1 MTRRL
6 KRTTLTIAGGAQSRL
21 HLSVVAAILSAMS
34 ATAPQAV
41 PASPSGTASDTKASF
56 YRPEL
61 DALRF
66 VAFLGIY
73 FFHSLPLDLS
83 GYDRYRLPRVLGVLM
98 ASVANSGRFG
108 GQLFFLLSGYL
119 ITSLLLRERWITGH
133 VRLRSF
139 YVRRI
144 LRIWPLY
151 LFALLVAALWPWTG
165 RVPLPY
171 VVGYLLLAGNWMTV
185 FLGPPASWASV
196 LWPVA
201 ILQQFYLLWP
211 PVIKLFSRAGRLYV
225 AIGLVALANIT
236 RYYLAIG
243 ALRPHTVFP
252 NTFAELDS
260 IGAGILCAMVLKGS
274 VPRLSTGK
282 RLLLAYIGLTLLLG
296 CGYFGPVETPTL
308 VVVGY
313 PCAVAG
319 CLALFLAVCGMTF
332 TFRPLIYLGKISYG
346 LYVYHLL
353 ALLLIG
359 LALGGKAE
367 TPAGFLVY
375 WFGGL
380 VLTIVLASAS
390 YRWLESPFLRSKA
403 KFAAVKSRPV

>member
-1 MTRRL
+1 M
-6 KRTTLTIAGGAQSRL
+6 
-21 HLSVVAAILSAMS
+21 SAM
-34 ATAPQAV
+34 APQTLL
-41 PASPSGTASDTKASF
+41 ASPPGTASVTKASF

-66 VAFLGIY
+66 FAFFAVYLTD
-73 FFHSLPLDLS
+73 SLSHQPAD
-83 GYDRYRLPRVLGVLM
+83 YARYHLPHMAGELM
-98 ASVANSGRFG
+98 AAIATSGRFG

-119 ITSLLLRERWITGH
+119 ITSLLLRERWVTGH
-133 VRLRSF
+133 VSVRAF

-151 LFALLVAALWPWTG
+151 FFVLLVAALWPWG
-165 RVPLPY
+165 GARLPLPY
-171 VVGYLLLAGNWMTV
+171 FVGYLLLVGNWMTV

-196 LWPVA
+196 LWPLP

-211 PVIKLFSRAGRLYV
+211 PVIKFLSRAGRLYV
-225 AIGLVALANIT
+225 AIGLVALANIV
-236 RYYLAIG
+236 RFYLAVG
-243 ALRPHTVFP
+243 APRPYSVFP

-260 IGAGILCAMVLKGS
+260 IGAGILCAIALKGA

-282 RLLLAYIGLTLLLG
+282 RLLLAYIGLMLLLG
-296 CGYFGPVETPTL
+296 CGYFGRVDTPTF

-319 CLALFLAVCGMTF
+319 CLALFLAVCGMSF
-332 TFRPLIYLGKISYG
+332 NFRPLIYLGKISYG
-346 LYVYHLL
+346 LYVYHVL
-353 ALLLIG
+353 ALLLVG
-359 LALGGKAE
+359 LALGGKAG
-367 TPAGFLVY
+367 TPARSLVH

-380 VLTIVLASAS
+380 LLTIVLASAS
-390 YRWLESPFLRSKA
+390 YRWLESPFLRLKE

>member
-1 MTRRL
+1 
-6 KRTTLTIAGGAQSRL
+6 
-21 HLSVVAAILSAMS
+21 MS
-34 ATAPQAV
+34 AVPQTL
-41 PASPSGTASDTKASF
+41 PASPPGTASVTKASF

-66 VAFLGIY
+66 FAFFAVYLT
-73 FFHSLPLDLS
+73 HSLSHEPADYTRYHLPHFAGQFMAAIATS
-83 GYDRYRLPRVLGVLM
+83 GIFGV
-98 ASVANSGRFG
+98 
-108 GQLFFLLSGYL
+108 QLFFLLSGYL
-119 ITSLLLRERWITGH
+119 ITSLLLREKWISGH
-133 VRLRSF
+133 VSLRSF
-139 YVRRI
+139 YIRRI

-151 LFALLVAALWPWTG
+151 FFALLLAALWPWTG
-165 RVPLPY
+165 RLPLAY
-171 VVGYLLLAGNWMTV
+171 FVGYLLLAGNWMTA

-196 LWPVA
+196 LWPLP

-211 PVIKLFSRAGRLYV
+211 LVIKFLSRAGRLYV
-225 AIGLVALANIT
+225 AIGLVALANIV
-236 RYYLAIG
+236 RFYLAAG
-243 ALRPHTVFP
+243 ALRPYNVFP

-260 IGAGILCAMVLKGS
+260 IGAGILCAMALKGS

-296 CGYFGPVETPTL
+296 CGYFGRVESPTF

-319 CLALFLAVCGMTF
+319 CLALFLAVCGMSF

-346 LYVYHLL
+346 LYVYHVL
-353 ALLLIG
+353 ALLLVG
-359 LALGGKAE
+359 LALGGKAG
-367 TPAGFLVY
+367 TPARFLLH

-380 VLTIVLASAS
+380 VLTIVLASVS
-390 YRWLESPFLRSKA
+390 YRWLESPFLRLKE